1 MLLQEPSLIV
11 GTPLE
16 RVGVYLGAGVL
27 HHHHPIRLVEVGEGK
42 GFRRQFV
49 EEDLLGSEVIGKGLM
64 VVEVISREIGEDPS
78 GEGGSTDPVLVY
90 CNGRDLHEGVAAA
103 CLHHLVEVSLE
114 RQCVGSGEVTRC
126 RLIVDA
132 DTDGGDQPDPVAQLA
147 EELIEERG
155 NGGLTIGPGDADE
168 AELVGRVV
176 VEISRHIPQDH
187 VGMLDAYVGDPGAIL
202 VGDGLTDDRCGTAV
216 ECLVDESVSIGHQTA
231 QGDEEVPLAHGAR
244 VGADLPDL
252 DAVLPGDQLVGDA
265 PHDFTKFH
273 YLL

>member
-16 RVGVYLGAGVL
+16 RVGVYLGAGIL
-27 HHHHPIRLVEVGEGK
+27 HHHHPIRLIEVGEGK

-49 EEDLLGSEVIGKGLM
+49 KEDLLGSEVIGKGLM
-64 VVEVISREIGEDPS
+64 VVEVIPSKVGEDPS
-78 GEGGSTDPVLVY
+78 GEGGSADAVLVD

-103 CLHHLVEVSLE
+103 RLHHLVEVSLE
-114 RQCVGSGEVTRC
+114 RQCVGSGEVARR

-168 AELVGRVV
+168 
-176 VEISRHIPQDH
+176 P
-187 VGMLDAYVGDPGAIL
+187 
-202 VGDGLTDDRCGTAV
+202 
-216 ECLVDESVSIGHQTA
+216 
-231 QGDEEVPLAHGAR
+231 
-244 VGADLPDL
+244 
-252 DAVLPGDQLVGDA
+252 
-265 PHDFTKFH
+265 
-273 YLL
+273 